1 MNDVSQSTVILKPA
15 KAGQPFDF
23 DVTIVGAGP
32 VGLALAGW
40 LARRSAT
47 RALKIALVDARE
59 PEDSIADPRAIAV
72 SHGSRMILEPLRWP
86 ADATAIHRIH
96 VSQRGHFGRTLI
108 DHGEHGLP
116 ALGYVLRYGSIVH
129 GLAEA
134 VHATSVHWFRST
146 SAAAPTQ
153 ELDGVTL
160 PIETAGVTRQLRTR
174 ILVNAEG
181 GLFGDQKSSGRVA
194 GKRAAKGASTSADRQ
209 VGHGAADD
217 DNARSQAADSATKSA
232 DRQAGRDGEAARRA
246 GGGVAETGTRDYG
259 QTALVGTVTVS
270 APQPHVAWERFT
282 SQGPIALLPMGGV
295 RGADYAL
302 VWCCAPEEA
311 ARRAQ
316 LSDEDFLRELGA
328 AFGDR
333 MGRFT
338 HIKGRASFPL
348 GLNAVETLVNGHVVA
363 IGNAAQTLHPVAGQG
378 LNLGLRDA
386 HALADALSAEGP
398 TPLALA
404 TFAQRRALDRRM
416 TIGATDTLA
425 RLFTIDFAPLAIMRG
440 LALTALEFLP
450 PVKTALARQMM
461 FGQRR

>member
-1 MNDVSQSTVILKPA
+1 LP
-15 KAGQPFDF
+15 
-23 DVTIVGAGP
+23 
-32 VGLALAGW
+32 
-40 LARRSAT
+40 
-47 RALKIALVDARE
+47 ALKIALIDARE

-86 ADATAIHRIH
+86 ADATAIQRIH

-108 DHGEHGLP
+108 DHSEHGLP

-146 SAAAPTQ
+146 SAATPTQ
-153 ELDGVTL
+153 DLDGVTL
-160 PIETAGVTRQLRTR
+160 PIETAGVTRNLRTR

-181 GLFGDQKSSGRVA
+181 GLFGDQKTAGSASSSA
-194 GKRAAKGASTSADRQ
+194 GHSAS
-209 VGHGAADD
+209 G
-217 DNARSQAADSATKSA
+217 
-232 DRQAGRDGEAARRA
+232 
-246 GGGVAETGTRDYG
+246 GTRDYG

-295 RGADYAL
+295 RGANYAL
-302 VWCCAPEEA
+302 VWCCAPDEA
-311 ARRAQ
+311 ARRTQ
-316 LSDEDFLRELGA
+316 LSDDEFLSELGA
-328 AFGDR
+328 AFGNR

-338 HIKGRASFPL
+338 QIKGRASFPL
-348 GLNAVETLVNGHVVA
+348 GLNAVDTLVNGHVVA

-386 HALADALSAEGP
+386 HALADALSTEGP

-404 TFAQRRALDRRM
+404 TFAQRRALDRRL

-425 RLFTIDFAPLAIMRG
+425 RLFTVDFPPLATLRG
-440 LALTALEFLP
+440 LALTALEFVP

>member
-15 KAGQPFDF
+15 ASDHGFDF

-47 RALKIALVDARE
+47 QALKIALIDARE

-86 ADATAIHRIH
+86 ADATAIQRIH

-108 DHGEHGLP
+108 DHSEHGLP

-153 ELDGVTL
+153 DLDGVTL
-160 PIETAGVTRQLRTR
+160 PIETAGVTRNLRTR

-181 GLFGDQKSSGRVA
+181 GLFGDQKQKATGSTGSGA
-194 GKRAAKGASTSADRQ
+194 
-209 VGHGAADD
+209 VG
-217 DNARSQAADSATKSA
+217 
-232 DRQAGRDGEAARRA
+232 
-246 GGGVAETGTRDYG
+246 GTRDYG

-295 RGADYAL
+295 RGANYAL
-302 VWCCAPEEA
+302 VWCCAPDEA

-316 LSDEDFLRELGA
+316 LSDDEFLLELGT
-328 AFGDR
+328 AFGNR

-338 HIKGRASFPL
+338 QIKGRASFPL
-348 GLNAVETLVNGHVVA
+348 GLNAVDTLVNGHVVA

-404 TFAQRRALDRRM
+404 TFAQRRALDRRL

-425 RLFTIDFAPLAIMRG
+425 RLFTVDFPPLAALRG
-440 LALTALEFLP
+440 LALTALEFVP

>member
-1 MNDVSQSTVILKPA
+1 MSGSTLDQAGQMNGAAAGGSLSQSAQQDELADTPA
-15 KAGQPFDF
+15 LASQTGARPDSNSLPEPRQGEPFDF

-47 RALKIALVDARE
+47 RALSVALIDARE
-59 PEDSIADPRAIAV
+59 PDDAASDPRSIAV
-72 SHGSRMILEPLRWP
+72 SQGSRIILEPLRWP
-86 ADATAIHRIH
+86 TDATAIHRIH

-108 DHGEHGLP
+108 DHAEHGLP
-116 ALGYVLRYGSIVH
+116 ALGYVLRYGSIVQS
-129 GLAEA
+129 LAQV
-134 VHATSVHWFRST
+134 VHATSVHWFKST
-146 SAAAPTQ
+146 TAQTPVQ
-153 ELDGVTL
+153 ENDGVTL
-160 PIETAGVTRQLRTR
+160 RIDSAGVTRPLRTR
-174 ILVNAEG
+174 LLVSAEG
-181 GLFGDQKSSGRVA
+181 GLFHEQ
-194 GKRAAKGASTSADRQ
+194 Q
-209 VGHGAADD
+209 
-217 DNARSQAADSATKSA
+217 AR
-232 DRQAGRDGEAARRA
+232 
-246 GGGVAETGTRDYG
+246 GGGTRDYR
-259 QTALVGTVTVS
+259 QTALVGTVSVS
-270 APQPHVAWERFT
+270 APRPHVAWERFT
-282 SQGPIALLPMGGV
+282 SQGPIALLPTGGV

-316 LSDEDFLRELGA
+316 LPDDAFLRELGI

-338 HIKGRASFPL
+338 QINGRAAFPL
-348 GLNAVETLVNGHVVA
+348 GLNTVNVLVNGRVVA

-386 HALADALSAEGP
+386 HALADALSQHGAS
-398 TPLALA
+398 PLALA
-404 TFAQRRALDRRM
+404 AFARSRALDRRL

-425 RLFTIDFAPLAIMRG
+425 RLFTVDFPALGALRG
-440 LALTALEFLP
+440 LALTALEFVP

>member
-15 KAGQPFDF
+15 ASDHSFDF

-47 RALKIALVDARE
+47 RALKIALIDARE

-86 ADATAIHRIH
+86 ADATAIQRIH

-108 DHGEHGLP
+108 DHSEHGLP

-153 ELDGVTL
+153 DLDGVTL
-160 PIETAGVTRQLRTR
+160 PIETAGVTRNLRTR

-181 GLFGDQKSSGRVA
+181 GLFGDQKTAGSASSN
-194 GKRAAKGASTSADRQ
+194 AS
-209 VGHGAADD
+209 G
-217 DNARSQAADSATKSA
+217 
-232 DRQAGRDGEAARRA
+232 
-246 GGGVAETGTRDYG
+246 GTRDYG

-295 RGADYAL
+295 RGANYAL
-302 VWCCAPEEA
+302 VWCCAPDEA
-311 ARRAQ
+311 ARRTQ
-316 LSDEDFLRELGA
+316 LPDDEFLSELGA
-328 AFGDR
+328 AFGNR

-338 HIKGRASFPL
+338 QIKGRASFPL
-348 GLNAVETLVNGHVVA
+348 GLNAVDTLVNGHVVA

-386 HALADALSAEGP
+386 HALADALSTEGP

-404 TFAQRRALDRRM
+404 TFAQRRALDRRL

-425 RLFTIDFAPLAIMRG
+425 RLFTVDFPPLATLRG
-440 LALTALEFLP
+440 LALTALEFVP

>member
-1 MNDVSQSTVILKPA
+1 MNDVSPSTVILKPA
-15 KAGQPFDF
+15 TAAQPFDF

-32 VGLALAGW
+32 VGLAFAGW

-47 RALKIALVDARE
+47 QALKIALVDARE

-86 ADATAIHRIH
+86 ADATAIQRIH
-96 VSQRGHFGRTLI
+96 VSQRGHFGRTVI
-108 DHGEHGLP
+108 DHTEHGLP

-153 ELDGVTL
+153 ERDGVTL
-160 PIETAGVTRQLRTR
+160 PIETAGITRTLRTR

-181 GLFGDQKSSGRVA
+181 GLFGDQKSGKSA
-194 GKRAAKGASTSADRQ
+194 GKRRAPDTGNSADEPIAQRPD
-209 VGHGAADD
+209 G
-217 DNARSQAADSATKSA
+217 NT
-232 DRQAGRDGEAARRA
+232 AGRSGKNAAA
-246 GGGVAETGTRDYG
+246 HGTRDYG

-282 SQGPIALLPMGGV
+282 SQGPIALLPMGGA

-316 LSDEDFLRELGA
+316 LCDADFLRELGA

-338 HIKGRASFPL
+338 QIKGRASFPL
-348 GLNAVETLVNGHVVA
+348 GLNAVDTLVQGRVVA

-404 TFAQRRALDRRM
+404 MFAQRRALDRRM

-425 RLFTIDFAPLAIMRG
+425 RLFTVDFAPLAILRG
-440 LALTALEFLP
+440 LALTALEFVP

>member
-15 KAGQPFDF
+15 ASDHGFDF

-47 RALKIALVDARE
+47 QALKIALIDARE

-86 ADATAIHRIH
+86 ADATAIQRIH

-108 DHGEHGLP
+108 DHSEHGLP

-153 ELDGVTL
+153 DLDGVTL
-160 PIETAGVTRQLRTR
+160 PIETAGVTRNLRTR

-181 GLFGDQKSSGRVA
+181 GLFGDQKQKATG
-194 GKRAAKGASTSADRQ
+194 STGGSA
-209 VGHGAADD
+209 VG
-217 DNARSQAADSATKSA
+217 
-232 DRQAGRDGEAARRA
+232 
-246 GGGVAETGTRDYG
+246 GTRDYG
-259 QTALVGTVTVS
+259 QTALVGTVAVS

-295 RGADYAL
+295 RGANYAL
-302 VWCCAPEEA
+302 VWCCAPDEA

-316 LSDEDFLRELGA
+316 LSDDEFLLELGT
-328 AFGDR
+328 AFGNR

-338 HIKGRASFPL
+338 QIKGRASFPL
-348 GLNAVETLVNGHVVA
+348 GLNAVDTLVNGHVVA

-404 TFAQRRALDRRM
+404 TFAQRRALDRRL

-425 RLFTIDFAPLAIMRG
+425 RLFTVDFPPLAALRG
-440 LALTALEFLP
+440 LALTALEFVP

>member
-1 MNDVSQSTVILKPA
+1 MNDASPSTVILKPA
-15 KAGQPFDF
+15 ATDHSFDF

-40 LARRSAT
+40 LARRSVT
-47 RALKIALVDARE
+47 HALKIALIDARE

-86 ADATAIHRIH
+86 ADATAIQRIH

-129 GLAEA
+129 GLADA
-134 VHATSVHWFRST
+134 VRATSVHWFRST
-146 SAAAPTQ
+146 AAAEPVQ

-160 PIETAGVTRQLRTR
+160 PIETAGVTRRLRTR

-181 GLFGDQKSSGRVA
+181 GLFGDQKMRKREDGKNATGDGAGNAKAEAGTSAAASATGSATGSAA
-194 GKRAAKGASTSADRQ
+194 GKGS
-209 VGHGAADD
+209 
-217 DNARSQAADSATKSA
+217 
-232 DRQAGRDGEAARRA
+232 
-246 GGGVAETGTRDYG
+246 RDYG
-259 QTALVGTVTVS
+259 QTALVGTVSVS

-295 RGADYAL
+295 RGADYAM
-302 VWCCAPEEA
+302 VWCCAPDEA

-316 LSDEDFLRELGA
+316 LSDDAFLRELGA

-348 GLNAVETLVNGHVVA
+348 GLNAVETLVNGHIVA

-425 RLFTIDFAPLAIMRG
+425 RLFTVDFAPLAIMRG
-440 LALTALEFLP
+440 LALTALEFAP